1 MANNTQNSN
10 KQQSTKSKENNNI
23 PRNVQRELKA
33 KITHFLDYGE
43 TESLILSGLPNDQ
56 RKFLHKYAASIGL
69 KSKSTG
75 SKDKRELHISL
86 RTKRITLGHRKLL
99 GLSDETRVYFDKPML
114 QEIKEKL
121 SQESIAK
128 CEKTRN
134 KTRNGC
140 LLMQLGPRLV
150 PPRQQRV
157 NPQIQRD
164 RMELPIA
171 MYQTA
176 ITEVLRTNSV
186 AIINGQTGSGKTTQ
200 VPQYIL
206 EECTRLNKP
215 CRIVCTQPRRIATVT
230 VANRVAEER
239 CEPLGETVGYQI
251 RLESRMRRT
260 TNLIYTTSGCVL
272 RSIMG
277 DARDF
282 FQKITHLIID
292 EIHERDKDTDFILI
306 TVKEQLKYNK
316 NLKVLLMSATMDI
329 NLLSSYFNDCPIV
342 NVPGQGY
349 NVKVYYLED
358 ILFHTGYRSSL
369 MEKYLRISTAEAP
382 KKTVQTDIHTQ
393 TNFDL
398 IINEIFEA
406 HGRVE
411 NTIEYFDQLQYY
423 IENEGVPI
431 DICHSKSGKTA
442 LIAAAQCNLPRYV
455 ERFLQLNADVN
466 IRDFSGKSALTY
478 AAAFEDQ
485 ICLKLLAMSHQNN
498 DIQMIEKL
506 TLLSAYAQQFHDENE
521 IDHYLILSL
530 IEGLYRSKHPGA
542 ILVFL
547 PGYNDIVM
555 LRDLIESTLPS
566 GTYAMFI
573 LHGQMESN
581 DQRLALQPQRHR
593 KIILSTNIGQTSIT
607 IPDLAYIIDSGK
619 VKMKTHDV
627 ATSSSELR
635 SVWISQADA
644 RQRSGRAGRTQNGV
658 CYRLYSQERFYQ
670 MSPHCI
676 PELMRIPLT
685 EICLYAK
692 SFEPTSD
699 VQSFLSR
706 ALNPPS
712 GLIVQNAIRKL
723 KTIGVFTD
731 DEVITEL
738 GRHLVDI
745 PVDVQLGKA
754 LMYGIFFRCVE
765 PLTTIVAFHSVKD
778 PFILPT
784 DRALHGTA
792 SVQRK
797 SLSGDYFSDQMGIL
811 VLYDSYIS
819 LGHNRR
825 RKQEFCNKHFLS
837 MPCMDIFCSTRKQI
851 FDVIIS
857 KYSIQPG
864 HANNYDW
871 NLIRLCLIAGLYP
884 NIALMDRK
892 RMTIK
897 SSTDKFLL
905 LQRSSSLNPPG
916 KKYLREFANK
926 LPYDWLVFY
935 EKSKLFHN
943 YSINMN
949 TLVPPVMIAL
959 QCGREFLV
967 EKDGDD
973 EQQEEE
979 QEQEE
984 DPSQQQQ
991 QTNDDNEVIARTS
1004 ILSLDSWIKFAM
1016 SENDADILVTLRRL
1030 IENEFIKFLFLG
1042 RSETSEKVVEY
1053 VKFLLNSEVD
1063 ESTLTFKH

>member
-1 MANNTQNSN
+1 MANNSN
-10 KQQSTKSKENNNI
+10 KQQSKSSKENNNL

-43 TESLILSGLPNDQ
+43 TETLTLTGLPNDH

-69 KSKSTG
+69 KSKSSG
-75 SKDKRELHISL
+75 GKDKRELHISL
-86 RTKRITLGHRKLL
+86 RAKRITLGHKKLL
-99 GLSDETRVYFDKPML
+99 GLSDETRTYFDKSVL
-114 QEIKEKL
+114 QELKEKML
-121 SQESIAK
+121 EESIEN
-128 CEKTRN
+128 CEQSRSRFRK
-134 KTRNGC
+134 GC
-140 LLMQLGPRLV
+140 LLLQLGPRLV
-150 PPRQQRV
+150 PPRPQRV

-164 RMELPIA
+164 RMDLPIA

-176 ITEVLRTNSV
+176 INDVLRNNSV
-186 AIINGQTGSGKTTQ
+186 VIINGQTGSGKTTQ

-215 CRIVCTQPRRIATVT
+215 CRIICTQPRRIATVT

-239 CEPLGETVGYQI
+239 CEPIGETVGYQI

-329 NLLSSYFNDCPIV
+329 NLLSSFFNDCPIV

-349 NVKVYYLED
+349 NVKVYHLED

-369 MEKYLRISTAEAP
+369 MEKYLRLATTDTPA
-382 KKTVQTDIHTQ
+382 KLVQADMHTQ
-393 TNFDL
+393 SNFDL
-398 IINEIFEA
+398 IINEILEA
-406 HGRVE
+406 SGRLE
-411 NTIEYFDQLQYY
+411 STIEFFDQLQYY
-423 IENEGVPI
+423 IENEGVAI
-431 DICHSKSGKTA
+431 DLCHSKSGKTA
-442 LIAAAQCNLPRYV
+442 LITAAQCNHPRYV
-455 ERFLQLNADVN
+455 KRFLQLNADIN

-478 AAAFEDQ
+478 AAAFEDG

-498 DIQMIEKL
+498 DIQMMEKQ
-506 TLLSAYAQQFHDENE
+506 TLLTAYAQQFHDDNE
-521 IDHYLILSL
+521 VDHYLILSL

-555 LRDLIESTLPS
+555 QRDLIESTLPP
-566 GTYAMFI
+566 GTYTMFI
-573 LHGQMESN
+573 LHGQMESS
-581 DQRLALQPQRHR
+581 DQRMALQPQRNR

-627 ATSSSELR
+627 VTSSSELR

-658 CYRLYSQERFYQ
+658 CYRLYSQERFFQ

-692 SFEPTSD
+692 SFDPQSD

-712 GLIVQNAIRKL
+712 GLIVQNAIKKL
-723 KTIGVFTD
+723 KIIGVFTE
-731 DEVITEL
+731 DELITEL

-754 LMYGIFFRCVE
+754 LMYGIFFKCVE

-811 VLYDSYIS
+811 VLYDSYMAIRN
-819 LGHNRR
+819 NRR

-851 FDVIIS
+851 YDVIVS
-857 KYSIQPG
+857 KYSIAMG
-864 HANNYDW
+864 HPNNYDW
-871 NLIRLCLIAGLYP
+871 NLIRMCLLAGLYP
-884 NIALMDRK
+884 NIALIDRK

-897 SSTDKFLL
+897 SGTDKHLL

-916 KKYLREFANK
+916 KKSLKEFANK

-935 EKSKLFHN
+935 EKSKLFNN

-959 QCGREFLV
+959 QCGREHLV
-967 EKDGDD
+967 ETEGDD
-973 EQQEEE
+973 EQLTNEENE
-979 QEQEE
+979 Q
-984 DPSQQQQ
+984 
-991 QTNDDNEVIARTS
+991 IARTS
-1004 ILSLDSWIKFAM
+1004 TLSLDSWIKFAM
-1016 SENDADILVTLRRL
+1016 SENDADILVTLRSL
-1030 IENEFIKFLFLG
+1030 VEIEFIKFLYLG
-1042 RSETSEKVVEY
+1042 HSETSEKAVEF
-1053 VKFLLNSEVD
+1053 VRFMLNAEVD
-1063 ESTLTFKH
+1063 ECTLTFKQ

>member
-1 MANNTQNSN
+1 MANNSNSN
-10 KQQSTKSKENNNI
+10 KQQSTKSKESFNI

-43 TESLILSGLPNDQ
+43 TETLILSGLPKDH
-56 RKFLHKYAASIGL
+56 RKYLHKYAASIGL
-69 KSKSTG
+69 KSKSQG
-75 SKDKRELHISL
+75 RQDKRELHICL
-86 RTKRITLGHRKLL
+86 RQKRITLGHKKLL
-99 GLSDETRVYFDKPML
+99 GLSDETRSFFDKPML
-114 QEIKEKL
+114 QELKEKML
-121 SQESIAK
+121 GDSIENCK
-128 CEKTRN
+128 QSRN
-134 KTRNGC
+134 KFRKGC

-150 PPRQQRV
+150 PPRPQRV
-157 NPQIQRD
+157 NPQIHRD
-164 RMELPIA
+164 RMELPIS
-171 MYQTA
+171 MYQNA
-176 ITEVLRTNSV
+176 INEVLRNNPV
-186 AIINGQTGSGKTTQ
+186 VIINGQTGSGKTTQ

-215 CRIVCTQPRRIATVT
+215 CRIICTQPRRIATVT

-239 CEPLGETVGYQI
+239 CEPVGETVGYQI

-277 DARDF
+277 NANDF

-349 NVKVYYLED
+349 NVKIYHLED
-358 ILFHTGYRSSL
+358 ILFHTGYCSSL
-369 MEKYLRISTAEAP
+369 MEKYLRITTAEVP
-382 KKTVQTDIHTQ
+382 TKQVQADMQTQ

-398 IINEIFEA
+398 IINEILEA
-406 HGRVE
+406 SGRVE

-431 DICHSKSGKTA
+431 DLCHSKSGKTA
-442 LIAAAQCNLPRYV
+442 LITATQCNLPRYV
-455 ERFLQLNADVN
+455 KRFLQLNADIN

-478 AAAFEDQ
+478 AAAFEDA
-485 ICLKLLAMSHQNN
+485 ICLKLLGMSHQNNENN
-498 DIQMIEKL
+498 DIQMIEKQ
-506 TLLSAYAQQFHDENE
+506 TLLSAYAQQFHDDNE
-521 IDHYLILSL
+521 VDHYLILSL

-555 LRDLIESTLPS
+555 QRDLIESTLPS

-573 LHGQMESN
+573 LHGQMESS
-581 DQRLALQPQRHR
+581 DQRLALQPQRNR

-607 IPDLAYIIDSGK
+607 IPDLAYVIDSGK

-627 ATSSSELR
+627 VTSSSELR

-658 CYRLYSQERFYQ
+658 CYRLYSNERFYQ
-670 MSPHCI
+670 MSTHCI

-692 SFEPTSD
+692 SFDYQSD

-712 GLIVQNAIRKL
+712 GLIVQNAIKKL
-723 KTIGVFTD
+723 KIIGVFTE
-731 DEVITEL
+731 DELITEL

-754 LMYGIFFRCVE
+754 LMYGVFFKCVE

-784 DRALHGTA
+784 DRSLHGTA

-811 VLYDSYIS
+811 ALYDSYMAIRN
-819 LGHNRR
+819 NRR
-825 RKQEFCNKHFLS
+825 KKQEFCNKHFLS
-837 MPCMDIFCSTRKQI
+837 MPCMEIFVSTRKQI
-851 FDVIIS
+851 YDVIVATYAIAS
-857 KYSIQPG
+857 G
-864 HANNYDW
+864 RANNHDW

-884 NIALMDRK
+884 NIALIDRK

-897 SSTDKFLL
+897 SGTDKHLL

-916 KKYLREFANK
+916 KKSLKEFANK

-935 EKSKLFHN
+935 EKSKLFN
-943 YSINMN
+943 NFSINMN
-949 TLVPPVMIAL
+949 TLVPPIMIAL
-959 QCGREFLV
+959 QCGREYLV
-967 EKDGDD
+967 ETDNDNEN
-973 EQQEEE
+973 EQQPQLNEEN
-979 QEQEE
+979 EE
-984 DPSQQQQ
+984 
-991 QTNDDNEVIARTS
+991 IARTS
-1004 ILSLDSWIKFAM
+1004 TLSLDNWIKFAM
-1016 SENDADILVTLRRL
+1016 SENDADIVATLRSL
-1030 IENEFIKFLFLG
+1030 IEIEFIKFLYLG
-1042 RSETSEKVVEY
+1042 HSESTEKTVEY
-1053 VKFLLNSEVD
+1053 VKLILNAEVD
-1063 ESTLTFKH
+1063 ESTLTFKQ

>member
-1 MANNTQNSN
+1 MANNSN
-10 KQQSTKSKENNNI
+10 KQQQSRSKENNNL

-43 TESLILSGLPNDQ
+43 AETLILTALPNDH

-69 KSKSTG
+69 KSKSFG

-86 RTKRITLGHRKLL
+86 RAKRITLGHTKLL
-99 GLSDETRVYFDKPML
+99 GLSDETRTYFDKPLL
-114 QEIKEKL
+114 QELREKML
-121 SQESIAK
+121 EESIDN
-128 CEKTRN
+128 CEKERSLFR
-134 KTRNGC
+134 KGC
-140 LLMQLGPRLV
+140 LLLQLGPRLV
-150 PPRQQRV
+150 PPRPPRV
-157 NPQIQRD
+157 NLQMQRD
-164 RMELPIA
+164 RMDLPIA
-171 MYQTA
+171 MYQSA
-176 ITEVLRTNSV
+176 IMEVLRNNSV

-206 EECTRLNKP
+206 EECTRFNKP
-215 CRIVCTQPRRIATVT
+215 CRIICTQPRRIATVT

-239 CEPLGETVGYQI
+239 CEPIGETVGYQI

-277 DARDF
+277 DAKDF

-292 EIHERDKDTDFILI
+292 EIHERDKDTDFTLI

-329 NLLSSYFNDCPIV
+329 NLLSSFFNDCPIV

-349 NVKVYYLED
+349 NVKIYHLED

-369 MEKYLRISTAEAP
+369 MEKYLRLAAAAP
-382 KKTVQTDIHTQ
+382 IKKVQADIHTQ

-398 IINEIFEA
+398 IINEILEA
-406 HGRVE
+406 SGRLE
-411 NTIEYFDQLQYY
+411 STIELFDQLQYY
-423 IENEGVPI
+423 IENEGVAI
-431 DICHSKSGKTA
+431 DLCHSKSGKTA
-442 LIAAAQCNLPRYV
+442 LIAAAQCNLPRYL
-455 ERFLQLNADVN
+455 ERFLQLNADIN

-478 AAAFEDQ
+478 AAAFEDG
-485 ICLKLLAMSHQNN
+485 ICLKLLGMSHQNN
-498 DIQMIEKL
+498 DLQIMEKQ
-506 TLLSAYAQQFHDENE
+506 TLLSAYAQQFHDDNE
-521 IDHYLILSL
+521 VDHYLILSL

-555 LRDLIESTLPS
+555 QRDLIESTLPS
-566 GTYAMFI
+566 GTYTMFI
-573 LHGQMESN
+573 LHGQMESS
-581 DQRLALQPQRHR
+581 DQRMALQPQRNR

-627 ATSSSELR
+627 VTSSSELR

-658 CYRLYSQERFYQ
+658 CYRLYSHERFYQ

-692 SFEPTSD
+692 SFDPQSD

-712 GLIVQNAIRKL
+712 GLIVQNAVKKL
-723 KTIGVFTD
+723 KIIGVFTD
-731 DEVITEL
+731 DELITEL

-754 LMYGIFFRCVE
+754 LMYGIFFKCVE

-797 SLSGDYFSDQMGIL
+797 SLSGDYYSDQMGIL
-811 VLYDSYIS
+811 VLYDSYMSIRN
-819 LGHNRR
+819 NRR

-837 MPCMDIFCSTRKQI
+837 MPCMEIFCSTRKQI
-851 FDVIIS
+851 HDVIVS
-857 KYSIQPG
+857 KYSITPG
-864 HANNYDW
+864 HSNNYDW
-871 NLIRLCLIAGLYP
+871 NLIRLCLLAGLYP
-884 NIALMDRK
+884 NIALIDRK
-892 RMTIK
+892 RMNIK
-897 SSTDKFLL
+897 SGTDKQLL

-916 KKYLREFANK
+916 KKSLKEFANK

-935 EKSKLFHN
+935 EKSKLFNN

-959 QCGREFLV
+959 QCGREHLV
-967 EKDGDD
+967 ETQGD
-973 EQQEEE
+973 EEE
-979 QEQEE
+979 Q
-984 DPSQQQQ
+984 
-991 QTNDDNEVIARTS
+991 TNDENNEQIARTS
-1004 ILSLDSWIKFAM
+1004 TLSLDSWIKFAM
-1016 SENDADILVTLRRL
+1016 SENDADILVTLRSL
-1030 IENEFIKFLFLG
+1030 VEIEFIKFLYLG
-1042 RSETSEKVVEY
+1042 HSETSEKAVEY
-1053 VKFLLNSEVD
+1053 VKFILNSEVD
-1063 ESTLTFKH
+1063 ECTLTFKQ